1 MCQWLCPGLSM
12 KVRDRGWAMN
22 SGWESGLRLFCRG
35 AGLKSWRIHC
45 LMTES
50 QGWSPGTVFDLRME
64 NQ

>member
-1 MCQWLCPGLSM
+1 M

-35 AGLKSWRIHC
+35 AGLKSWRRIHC
-45 LMTES
+45 LMAES
-50 QGWSPGTVFDLRME
+50 QGWSPGTDLHLRME